1 MALFGHGGV
10 GDDRNVAARLVENAR
25 RLPGFVLQFDLA
37 RLTKRRSHRKRDIR
51 ANQLV
56 HDQRAVGHVLQRKFY
71 AEFFRDTNGGQD
83 VVRLMRVRL

>member
-1 MALFGHGGV
+1 MIETWQPALL
-10 GDDRNVAARLVENAR
+10 RM
-25 RLPGFVLQFDLA
+25 PG
-37 RLTKRRSHRKRDIR
+37 